1 MPQICNNVKNSTLM
15 QVFSSEVYK
24 YFKSSCSI
32 EILTSPLNRGS
43 VFNYHGYYLL
53 SSHFLDQEEKIAI
66 KSYMQKRNILK
77 TFHKMKMGL

>member
-1 MPQICNNVKNSTLM
+1 M

-32 EILTSPLNRGS
+32 EILRALAPVQITSPLNRGF